1 MKPTRRSIGA
11 LCAFFVVAAAA
22 VGCGG
27 DDVPGNA
34 VATVDGTTIT
44 RNDFDHWMTVFAKSS
59 ASQAQQGGSST
70 TTSTVPDPP
79 DYTACIKAKRDAA
92 AKSKSKARPTDTQL
106 KKQCASEYTSLRDQ
120 ALGLLIASQWLEGEA
135 KDQGI
140 KVTPAEVTKSID
152 TQRKQQYPKMAD
164 FQKALKDA
172 GFTMEDLRFQTR
184 LQQLQEKLVDKI
196 SKGAG
201 APTAKEISAYYE
213 KNKSQFGSPETRDL
227 HIVLTKDKATA
238 EKAKKAVESGE
249 SWSSVAKKYSTDE
262 ASKSQGGKLTATKG
276 NQEPAFDD
284 AVFAGKKGDLLGP
297 IKTQFG
303 YYVVDIDKITKGN
316 QQTLAQATP
325 TIKQV
330 LTQQAQQK
338 AVSDFSETY
347 RKKWTKVTDCRKGY
361 TIQGCKNGP
370 KATTTAATAA
380 ATTPQQ

>member
-22 VGCGG
+22 AGCGG

-44 RNDFDHWMTVFAKSS
+44 RTDFDHWMTVFAKSS

-79 DYTACIKAKRDAA
+79 DYTACVKAKRDAA
-92 AKSKSKARPTDTQL
+92 AKTKSKARPTDTQL
-106 KKQCASEYTSLRDQ
+106 KKQCATEYTSLRDQ

-135 KDQGI
+135 SDQGI

-172 GFTMEDLRFQTR
+172 GFTMADLRFQTR

-201 APTAKEISAYYE
+201 APTAKDISAYYE

-227 HIVLTKDKATA
+227 HIVLTKDKDTA
-238 EKAKKAVESGE
+238 DKAKKAVESGE

-262 ASKSQGGKLTATKG
+262 SSKSQGGKLTATKG
-276 NQEPAFDD
+276 NQEPAFDN
-284 AVFAGKKGDLLGP
+284 AVFAGKKGEVLGP

-303 YYVVDIDKITKGN
+303 YYVVKIDKIKKSD

-330 LTQQAQQK
+330 LEQQDQQK
-338 AVSDFSETY
+338 AVSDFSEEY
-347 RKKWTKVTDCRKGY
+347 RKKWTAKTDCRKGY
-361 TIQGCKNGP
+361 AIQGCKNGP
-370 KATTTAATAA
+370 KATTTATEA
-380 ATTPQQ
+380 ATTPAQ